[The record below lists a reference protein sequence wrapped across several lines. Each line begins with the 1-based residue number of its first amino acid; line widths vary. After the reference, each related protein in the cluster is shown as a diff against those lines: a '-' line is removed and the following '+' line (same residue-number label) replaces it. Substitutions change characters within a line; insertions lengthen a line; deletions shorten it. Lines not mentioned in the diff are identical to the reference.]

1 MDWAYQFASMNVL
14 IYGTKVKKNRRN
26 SMKLFTISVFLLFW
40 EGGDSDSG
48 DGSEGNAATHTHTH
62 T

>member
-1 MDWAYQFASMNVL
+1 MEPKL
-14 IYGTKVKKNRRN
+14 KKNRRN

-48 DGSEGNAATHTHTH
+48 DGSDGNAATHTHTH